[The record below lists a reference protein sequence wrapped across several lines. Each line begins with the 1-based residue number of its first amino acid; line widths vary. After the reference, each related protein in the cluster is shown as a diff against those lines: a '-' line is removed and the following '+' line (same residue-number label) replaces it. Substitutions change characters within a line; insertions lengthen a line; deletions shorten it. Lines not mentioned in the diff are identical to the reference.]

1 MMATK
6 IYETANITLVDGTE
20 LYITPLKLKYL
31 RDFMDKIDILKKLN
45 NEDHLIGMCECV
57 RVAMKQYYPLIK
69 TIEDVE
75 NSVDL
80 KTLYKIIKI
89 ASGID
94 FDPDSVQETEENSG
108 SQNNK
113 TTEIS
118 ENGWNTFDLAKLE
131 SEVFLLGIWKNYEE
145 LEESMSLPEISALL
159 ESKREIDFN
168 DKKFFASIQGV
179 DLDAGNAEPDAW
191 EKLKARVASRGQ
203 TENPNDILSFQG
215 VKAEQ
220 AGFGIGMGLDYELVQ

>member
-1 MMATK
+1 MATK
-6 IYETANITLVDGTE
+6 IYETANITLTNGIH

-31 RDFMDKIDILKKLN
+31 REFMDKIDILKNLN
-45 NEDHLIGMCECV
+45 SDDHLLGMCDCV
-57 RVAMKQYYPLIK
+57 RIAMKQYYPLAK

-75 NSVDL
+75 DLVDL

-94 FDPDSVQETEENSG
+94 FDPDNTQEIEETKITS
-108 SQNNK
+108 NNQ
-113 TTEIS
+113 TSENI
-118 ENGWNTFDLAKLE
+118 ENGWSSFDLAKLE

-168 DKKFFASIQGV
+168 DKKFYASIQGV

-203 TENPNDILSFQG
+203 TEDPNDILSFQG
-215 VKAEQ
+215 TKAEQ

>member
-1 MMATK
+1 MATK